1 MRVHCEHADSEEA
14 EAKRGRS
21 VHVGGG
27 TLSKGVC
34 VAVWGEAMGSA
45 SAMEEPWDHRVG
57 NHLL

>member
-34 VAVWGEAMGSA
+34 VAVGGEAMG